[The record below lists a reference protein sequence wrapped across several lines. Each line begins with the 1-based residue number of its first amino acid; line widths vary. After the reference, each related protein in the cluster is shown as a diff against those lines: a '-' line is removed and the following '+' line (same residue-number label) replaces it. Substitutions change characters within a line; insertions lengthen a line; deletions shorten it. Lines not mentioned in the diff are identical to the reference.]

1 MSTIPTTSAEARS
14 KSATSNPKSSS
25 NSNNPKNN
33 LSGIERRRRKRA
45 RISAQVH
52 VRVVNS
58 PEPFEEVCKSVDV
71 SRDGLLFTSARAGYW
86 KGQILDVT
94 FPYST
99 AAGDFNTAQK
109 AEVVRVESSPS
120 GSQQHGVA
128 VQFCAAKAD
137 AKSEKKVPTGASGG
151 AYASNGAYSSNSKLS
166 VADPF
171 VDSAL
176 AHSPAT
182 QEASKAAASA
192 AVKQQAIVL
201 AVESDPRTADIMRN
215 ILQSDG
221 YTVIVVPTAQ
231 QALEVLRTTV
241 PAVFLAEVE
250 GEDMSGHDLCLI
262 IKRNDRLQRVPVI
275 LLTRSAQPADY
286 SASHQL
292 GAVVCMAKPFKPER
306 LLHVV
311 RLVAPPPS
319 QKSVYGASRVAG
331 SHIERTL

>member
-33 LSGIERRRRKRA
+33 LSEIHRPRRKRA
-45 RISAQVH
+45 KISAQVH

-86 KGQILDVT
+86 KGQILEVT

-137 AKSEKKVPTGASGG
+137 AKRGKKVPTGAGALGG
-151 AYASNGAYSSNSKLS
+151 GDAPHGGYVSKKKLNGL
-166 VADPF
+166 
-171 VDSAL
+171 
-176 AHSPAT
+176 
-182 QEASKAAASA
+182 
-192 AVKQQAIVL
+192 
-201 AVESDPRTADIMRN
+201 
-215 ILQSDG
+215 
-221 YTVIVVPTAQ
+221 
-231 QALEVLRTTV
+231 
-241 PAVFLAEVE
+241 
-250 GEDMSGHDLCLI
+250 
-262 IKRNDRLQRVPVI
+262 
-275 LLTRSAQPADY
+275 
-286 SASHQL
+286 
-292 GAVVCMAKPFKPER
+292 
-306 LLHVV
+306 
-311 RLVAPPPS
+311 
-319 QKSVYGASRVAG
+319 
-331 SHIERTL
+331 

>member
-1 MSTIPTTSAEARS
+1 MSSIPTTSAEARS
-14 KSATSNPKSSS
+14 KSAASGS
-25 NSNNPKNN
+25 NSTSHPSSNPKNN

-45 RISAQVH
+45 KISAQVH
-52 VRVVNS
+52 VRVANS

-86 KGQILDVT
+86 KGQILEVT

-109 AEVVRVESSPS
+109 AEVVRVESSS
-120 GSQQHGVA
+120 NGSQQHGVA

-137 AKSEKKVPTGASGG
+137 AKSEKKVLAGASSSSSG
-151 AYASNGAYSSNSKLS
+151 AYASNGAYASKTKLS

-171 VDSAL
+171 VDSPL
-176 AHSPAT
+176 AHSAAT
-182 QEASKAAASA
+182 QEASSAAANA

-201 AVESDPRTADIMRN
+201 AVESDQRTADIMRN

-241 PAVFLAEVE
+241 PAVL
-250 GEDMSGHDLCLI
+250 
-262 IKRNDRLQRVPVI
+262 
-275 LLTRSAQPADY
+275 
-286 SASHQL
+286 
-292 GAVVCMAKPFKPER
+292 
-306 LLHVV
+306 
-311 RLVAPPPS
+311 
-319 QKSVYGASRVAG
+319 
-331 SHIERTL
+331 

>member
-1 MSTIPTTSAEARS
+1 MSTVPTTSAEARS
-14 KSATSNPKSSS
+14 KSATSGSKTSS
-25 NSNNPKNN
+25 NSNNQKSS

-45 RISAQVH
+45 KITAQVH

-71 SRDGLLFTSARAGYW
+71 SRDGLLFASARAGYW
-86 KGQILDVT
+86 KGQMLEVT

-99 AAGDFNTAQK
+99 AAAALNTAQQ
-109 AEVVRVESSPS
+109 AEVVRVESSA
-120 GSQQHGVA
+120 GGQHGVA

-137 AKSEKKVPTGASGG
+137 ARSEKKVPGASYG
-151 AYASNGAYSSNSKLS
+151 
-166 VADPF
+166 
-171 VDSAL
+171 
-176 AHSPAT
+176 
-182 QEASKAAASA
+182 SKAAEPFADRGYANAFSPVVEASSGAASPAAASSA
-192 AVKQQAIVL
+192 AKQQSVVL

-221 YTVIVVPTAQ
+221 YTVIVVPNAQ
-231 QALEVLRTTV
+231 QALEILRTTV

-250 GEDMSGHDLCLI
+250 GEDMTGHDLCLI
-262 IKRNDRLQRVPVI
+262 IKRNDRLRRVPVV

-319 QKSVYGASRVAG
+319 QRSAYGARLAG
-331 SHIERTL
+331 SAIERTL